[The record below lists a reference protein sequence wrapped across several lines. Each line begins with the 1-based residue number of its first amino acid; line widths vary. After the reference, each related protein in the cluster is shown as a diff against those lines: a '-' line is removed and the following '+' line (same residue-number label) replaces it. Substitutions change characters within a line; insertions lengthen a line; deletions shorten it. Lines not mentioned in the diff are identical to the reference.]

1 MIFFIKPEMPL
12 WAPSNLTVPS
22 QILTALLD
30 RLDAAVAKAIYDG
43 IFTDEVNR

>member
-1 MIFFIKPEMPL
+1 MARSMAGPGL
-12 WAPSNLTVPS
+12 LS

-43 IFTDEVNR
+43 IFTAEVNR